1 MKPQDLYQ
9 SFTLSLKALAV
20 SSLGAF
26 NAYAAAP
33 NDFDGDGISDMTRV
47 EFAADDSLV
56 WKANLSTSGVTTTL
70 GTLGKKG
77 DHLAMAQW
85 FGSGTQIGVV
95 SESASDDSLVWT
107 VLNTSGTPAQFS
119 FGRKGDLVVA
129 GGDFNGNGVA
139 DAAVVRLVGG
149 KAIWQVVLDPLI
161 SGIIQPTEV
170 SFGRTGDRAF
180 YARADGSGLDWIGVI
195 GKGAGN
201 RSAGRMRNIVTGEVK
216 RFNRLPRI
224 ASQGTRPRAFPIRQ
238 TSGPDLIGFQ
248 IPSGSSTRVLVTTIS
263 GSTVYSGT
271 FQGAGISVVGDFNS
285 GSGYEVAYQAA
296 EESAVVNPV
305 IKDKTQASFL
315 DGVAVDEVNLNVV
328 GGSSSGGSNTGGGSG
343 GDSSGGSS
351 GGAVAQCSTITS
363 WPNGHIYKTIG
374 SEHFFDVRRNTIGIV
389 VKPGGRGPFPSCVQA
404 IDTAGNV
411 VAQLGLYA
419 RGAGWEARY
428 YAGVGCGTATPFN
441 GSTVANRASAKTGS
455 TSIYMNFGGTCYGPI
470 NAAVC
475 IGSKQC

>member
-1 MKPQDLYQ
+1 MKPQDMYQ
-9 SFTLSLKALAV
+9 LLSFSLKALAV
-20 SSLGAF
+20 SALGSV

-33 NDFDGDGISDMTRV
+33 NDFDGDGISDMARV
-47 EFAADDSLV
+47 EFGADDSLI
-56 WKANLSTSGVTTTL
+56 WKASLSTSGATTDL

-77 DHLAMAQW
+77 DHLVMAQW
-85 FGSGTQIGVV
+85 VGSGTQIGAV

-107 VLNTSGTPAQFS
+107 VQNTSGAPTQFT
-119 FGRKGDLVVA
+119 FGKKGDLVVA

-170 SFGRTGDRAF
+170 SFGKTGDRAF

-195 GKGAGN
+195 GKGKGN
-201 RSAGRMRNIVTGEVK
+201 RSAGRMKNLVTGEVK

-238 TSGPDLIGFQ
+238 ASGPDLLGFQ
-248 IPSGSSTRVLVTTIS
+248 IASGGNTRIIVTTIA
-263 GSTVYSGT
+263 GVTVYSGA
-271 FQGAGISVVGDFNS
+271 FQGSGISVVGDFNS
-285 GSGYEVAYQAA
+285 GSGYEVAYQDAR
-296 EESAVVNPV
+296 ESAVVNPV
-305 IKDKTQASFL
+305 SSDRIQASSL

-328 GGSSSGGSNTGGGSG
+328 GSSSSGGSNSGGGSG
-343 GDSSGGSS
+343 SDSSGGSS
-351 GGAVAQCSTITS
+351 GGSVAQCSTITS

-404 IDTAGNV
+404 IDIAGNV

-428 YAGVGCGTATPFN
+428 YAGVGCGTGTPFN
-441 GSTVANRASAKTGS
+441 GSTVANRARAKTGS
-455 TSIYMNFGGTCYGPI
+455 GSIYMNFGGTCYGPI